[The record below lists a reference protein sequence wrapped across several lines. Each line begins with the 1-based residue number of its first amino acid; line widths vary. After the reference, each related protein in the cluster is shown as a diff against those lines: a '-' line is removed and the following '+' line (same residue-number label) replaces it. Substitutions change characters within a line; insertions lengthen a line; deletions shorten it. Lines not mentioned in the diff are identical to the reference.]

1 MNKTSSAF
9 AALRFSMLLL
19 GLTWLL
25 PGASAQQVIRMSTTT
40 STENSGLLR
49 HLLPQFEKQSGIKIQ
64 IIAVGSGKAL
74 ALARNGDVDLT
85 LIHAPELERQF
96 VAEGH
101 GIGPW
106 SVMVNDFLI
115 VGPSEDPAGIRGEKD
130 VLAALRKIVARKAKF
145 ISRGDDSGTDQREK
159 AYWKQIGTQPSGRAY
174 VSAGLG
180 MGAVLSMAA
189 QLQAYTLTDR
199 ATFGAYRGKSD
210 LVIAVEGDVRMLNP
224 YSIIAVN
231 PAKYTDIKYEAA
243 LQFIRWLTSEQGQ
256 NEIAR
261 FQVNGQHLFFPTAQE
276 KR

>member
-9 AALRFSMLLL
+9 TALRLAMLLL
-19 GLTWLL
+19 GLALLL

-189 QLQAYTLTDR
+189 QLHAYTLTDR